1 MSVDLAKQCG
11 PVFRADP
18 GLLAE
23 DGWHPSVD
31 GARIWV
37 DALEPTML
45 DAAGM
50 PATY

>member
-1 MSVDLAKQCG
+1 MDLAKACG

-18 GLLAE
+18 GLLSE

-37 DALEPTML
+37 DALEPMML
-45 DAAGM
+45 DAAGS
-50 PATY
+50 PATR